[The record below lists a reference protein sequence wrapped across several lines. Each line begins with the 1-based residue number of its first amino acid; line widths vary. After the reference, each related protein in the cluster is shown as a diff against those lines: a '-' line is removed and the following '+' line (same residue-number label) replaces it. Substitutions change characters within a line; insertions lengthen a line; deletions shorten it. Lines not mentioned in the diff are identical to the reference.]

1 MRRKMLALFMALTL
15 LTELLLGGGVYLFVR
30 QLMLERA
37 ADRMEDLACL
47 LLSGLEEGREQEQA
61 DAWTAVL
68 GAQHD
73 GYRITVVDAGGGV
86 TILPVC
92 KVSFGFVTGGSEYP
106 KSQKE
111 AFGGGNGGGVTI
123 VPIAFLV
130 IKNGDVSLLQ
140 VQSFSS
146 TSDRVVGMVPEV
158 MDKISGLVASL
169 KKNTASG
176 DKAEGSPAAPDD
188 GMDPAGK

>member
-1 MRRKMLALFMALTL
+1 MRDMPQNPIS
-15 LTELLLGGGVYLFVR
+15 ELSDSSMKNLQSLI
-30 QLMLERA
+30 
-37 ADRMEDLACL
+37 D
-47 LLSGLEEGREQEQA
+47 SN
-61 DAWTAVL
+61 
-68 GAQHD
+68 
-73 GYRITVVDAGGGV
+73 TVIGKAVDAGGGV

-140 VQSFSS
+140 VQSFSN

-158 MDKISGLVASL
+158 MDKISGLVAGL

-176 DKAEGSPAAPDD
+176 DKAEDSPAAPDD